1 MPAVSRH
8 DLLASRGPKNSVDPR
23 RPYAFL
29 VEQERSAVG
38 QLEDVATIF
47 LTNKECPFSC
57 VYCDLWKNTTD
68 RPVQPGDIPAQI
80 DYALSRLPSTT
91 SIKLYN
97 SGNFF
102 DPQAI
107 PQEDFPA
114 IIERVKSFERVI
126 VENHPSLVSE
136 KCVRFRDQLGTELE
150 IAMGLE
156 TVHPTVLPRLHKQMT
171 VDDFCHAASFLRRH
185 GIHVRAFILLMPP
198 FMPADEAVRW
208 AARSVATA
216 VEAGAGCSAIIPTR
230 GGNGLME
237 QFALL
242 GQFSPPTLAML
253 EDSFAAS
260 LALPELKTPHS
271 SRIFV
276 DLWDLEK
283 LYTCSHCGPQRKARL
298 AQMNHNQQLLSEI
311 ACHCLTPG
319 P

>member
-1 MPAVSRH
+1 MSALSRR
-8 DLLASRGPKNSVDPR
+8 DLLAARGPKNSVDPR

-29 VEQERSAVG
+29 VEQERSAAG
-38 QLEDVATIF
+38 PMEDVATIF
-47 LTNKECPFSC
+47 LTNRECPFSC
-57 VYCDLWKNTTD
+57 VYCDLWKSTTD
-68 RPVQPGDIPAQI
+68 HSVQPGDIPAQI
-80 DYALSRLPSTT
+80 DYALSRLAPAT

-107 PQEDFPA
+107 PPQDFPA
-114 IIERVKSFERVI
+114 IIERVKSFKRVI
-126 VENHPSLVSE
+126 IENHPSLVSE
-136 KCVRFRDQLGTELE
+136 KCVRLRDQLGTELE

-156 TVHPTVLPRLHKQMT
+156 TVHPTVLPRLNKQMT
-171 VDDFCHAASFLRRH
+171 VDDFCRAADFLRRN
-185 GIHVRAFILLMPP
+185 GIHVRAFVLLMPP
-198 FMPADEAVRW
+198 FMPPAESVHWAV
-208 AARSVATA
+208 RSVATA

-237 QFALL
+237 QFASQ

-260 LALPELKTPHS
+260 LALPEFNPNS

-283 LYTCSHCGPQRKARL
+283 LYTCSHCGPQRKERL
-298 AQMNHNQQLLSEI
+298 VQMNHKQRLLPEVS
-311 ACHCLTPG
+311 CRCLTPDS
-319 P
+319 